1 MSPKT
6 LARIGAVA
14 FVAVAITA
22 TAIQMRDAPAQA
34 PDKAVAAARA
44 AGADPLRSE
53 LARCQSL
60 GQDGARDADCLRAW
74 SESRR
79 RFLGLDAPEK
89 PPLPG
94 REATAE
100 RPAPAVD
107 NRSAADPIAKAT
119 APITT
124 GGQ

>member
-6 LARIGAVA
+6 LARIGAIA
-14 FVAVAITA
+14 FVAIAITA
-22 TAIQMRDAPAQA
+22 TAIQMRDAPAPA
-34 PDKAVAAARA
+34 PDRRVAGAGM

-53 LARCQSL
+53 LARCQAL

-79 RFLGLDAPEK
+79 RFFGLDAPAK